1 MNNNSVQVVKLVIVI
16 LELIRIFVHCR
27 VHVLFHV
34 KLIRILHLLH
44 NLPSKNVEPLDSGNQ
59 NTGSLVD
66 CEAFCRVL
74 FGCAFGTQILVV
86 LSEVVNGAELL
97 ERFFKSALL
106 VGLATWQR
114 DVESKSFV
122 KGVGLVVAV

>member
-1 MNNNSVQVVKLVIVI
+1 VY
-16 LELIRIFVHCR
+16 
-27 VHVLFHV
+27 FHV
-34 KLIRILHLLH
+34 KLLRILHLLH
-44 NLPSKNVEPLDSGNQ
+44 YLPSKNVEPLDSGNQ
-59 NTGSLVD
+59 NTGGLVD

-74 FGCAFGTQILVV
+74 FGCAFGTQVLVV

-97 ERFFKSALL
+97 ERILKIAIIF
-106 VGLATWQR
+106 GLATWQR